1 MNFPFG
7 QSFISKPYSAPSPQK
22 ISTALA
28 NCVLELLFNWLGY
41 LQAVSIWALFHAKN
55 IFTLSIILSFLPGNW
70 SPFFFLFSWKGA
82 NVCVLFDC
90 PYEYDLQFI
99 CQCLA
104 DYYMRISLHYTYV
117 FGPVFCENDMYNLIA
132 VLHAAAV
139 GTATDG
145 KGLAHESF

>member
-1 MNFPFG
+1 M
-7 QSFISKPYSAPSPQK
+7 QRTSS
-22 ISTALA
+22 L
-28 NCVLELLFNWLGY
+28 C
-41 LQAVSIWALFHAKN
+41 
-55 IFTLSIILSFLPGNW
+55 LSFCHFCQGIGLR
-70 SPFFFLFSWKGA
+70 FFFLFSWKGA